1 MPHMLAQ
8 EHQAIV
14 DCIRYGVARTQATIA
29 AALAAIGATPTLLSL
44 TFTGDGIWTVTSNL
58 TIPSN
63 VTLHIPPG
71 VTVNRA
77 SGVTLT
83 IQGVVWAASNS
94 WESGPGSTVRNLS
107 ALTEISGIAAG
118 QFISTAP
125 TAGAGI
131 AVQSS
136 SAAGARRVRIFTDQG
151 SGCPGIS
158 LALVD
163 NDAQQTYQMYAN
175 TAGNLTW
182 ARPAAA
188 WTMCLTSTSLGLGP
202 NFSPSATFYLQLSG
216 DFAAKPN
223 GGSWTNP
230 VSSRAFK
237 DIHDDFTD
245 GLDVLKKLQ
254 PVRFHYNGMGGMP
267 TDQEFIGLVAEDVE
281 DAAPYMLRTSRLR
294 VHEDDADET
303 DVLGLN
309 DGDLRFILRNAIME
323 LDKRLAALEG
333 RTGETEESVPTPARS
348 RPRRT
353 KE

>member
-14 DCIRYGVARTQATIA
+14 DCIRYGTARNQATIA

-44 TFTGDGIWTVTSNL
+44 TFTGDGVWTVTSNL
-58 TIPSN
+58 TIPGN

-83 IQGVVWAASNS
+83 LQGVVMAASNA

-118 QFISTAP
+118 QFIATAP
-125 TAGAGI
+125 SAGAGI

-136 SAAGARRVRIFTDQG
+136 AAAGARRVRIFTDQG

-158 LALVD
+158 IGLVD
-163 NDAQQTYQMYAN
+163 NDAQQTFQMYAN

-182 ARPAAA
+182 ARPGSS
-188 WTMCLTSTSLGLGP
+188 WMMCLASTGLGIGP
-202 NFSPSATFYLQLSG
+202 NFSPSSLFYLQLSG

-237 DIHDDFTD
+237 DIQGDFTD
-245 GLDVLKKLQ
+245 GLEVLKHLQ
-254 PVRFHYNGMGGMP
+254 PVRFHYNGMCGMP
-267 TDQEFIGLVAEDVE
+267 TDQAFIGLVAEDVE
-281 DAAPYMLRTSRLR
+281 EAAPYMLRKSRLR
-294 VHEDDADET
+294 VHADDAEET
-303 DVLGLN
+303 DILGLN
-309 DGDLRFILRNAIME
+309 DGDLRFILRNAIVE
-323 LDKRLAALEG
+323 LDTRLQALEG
-333 RTGETEESVPTPARS
+333 PKDGAEAPAPAPARP

>member
-1 MPHMLAQ
+1 MPHMMAQ
-8 EHQAIV
+8 EHQAMV
-14 DCIRYGVARTQATIA
+14 DCIRYGTARTQATIA

-77 SGVTLT
+77 TGVTLT
-83 IQGVVWAASNS
+83 VQGVIIAASNS
-94 WESGPGSTVRNLS
+94 WESGPGTTVRNLS

-118 QFISTAP
+118 QFIATAP

-151 SGCPGIS
+151 GGNPGIS
-158 LALVD
+158 IGLVD
-163 NDAQQTYQMYAN
+163 NDAQQTYQIYAN
-175 TAGNLTW
+175 SAGNLTW

-188 WTMCLTSTSLGLGP
+188 WTMCLTSTTLGLGP
-202 NFSPSATFYLQLSG
+202 NFSPSATYYLQLSG
-216 DFAAKPN
+216 DFAAKPG

-230 VSSRAFK
+230 VSSRDFK
-237 DIHDDFTD
+237 DIHVDFMD
-245 GLDVLKKLQ
+245 GLQVLKKLQ

-267 TDQEFIGLVAEDVE
+267 TDQEFIGLVAEDVQE
-281 DAAPYMLRTSRLR
+281 AAPYMLRKSLVRMQESDT
-294 VHEDDADET
+294 DET
-303 DVLGLN
+303 EVMGLN
-309 DGDLRFILRNAIME
+309 DGDLRFILRNAILE
-323 LDKRLAALEG
+323 LDARLQALEG
-333 RTGETEESVPTPARS
+333 ATPTPEETPTTRAR
-348 RPRRT
+348 RR
-353 KE
+353 KD